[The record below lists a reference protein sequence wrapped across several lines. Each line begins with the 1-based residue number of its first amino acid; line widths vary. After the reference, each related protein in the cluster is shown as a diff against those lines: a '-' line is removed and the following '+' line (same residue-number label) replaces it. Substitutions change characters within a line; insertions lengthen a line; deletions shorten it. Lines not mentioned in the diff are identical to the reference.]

1 MEAFLKRES
10 RRSIGQLGSAS
21 GKSLSDERGSML
33 GMLTNQ
39 RRDGL
44 RRLGFQAFL
53 REGRGPIA
61 PHVFDLPQSLF
72 VLPALLAAHAIGVP
86 AYARAVAV

>member
-1 MEAFLKRES
+1 MEAPRRREFPT
-10 RRSIGQLGSAS
+10 SIGRIVSAS

-44 RRLGFQAFL
+44 RRLGFQASL
-53 REGRGPIA
+53 RKGTGPIA

-72 VLPALLAAHAIGVP
+72 VLPALLAAHAVGVP